1 MVWREER
8 GDKCGAARKEGVGGA
23 RTRDYRV
30 CRRRQCS
37 GAVFLS
43 ACLFDVTVLH

>member
-8 GDKCGAARKEGVGGA
+8 GDECGAARKEGVGGA

-30 CRRRQCS
+30 FGRRQCV
-37 GAVFLS
+37 ALL
-43 ACLFDVTVLH
+43 LFFGLFV